1 MRNVGIFTRDC
12 VELDALE
19 AFLAER
25 NAVVDETVTSLGTLS
40 SALLGSGDATAW
52 VALDTSLSQ
61 AVFDAN
67 DLQSLRTQLGFDPKS
82 HVDIH
87 FSSTDA
93 SLVLAMTIAGEIAA
107 RWNGRIDYSGAG
119 GSWDP
124 PQRR

>member
-1 MRNVGIFTRDC
+1 MRNVGIFTCDG

-25 NAVVDETVTSLGTLS
+25 NAIVDETVTAQGLR

-67 DLQSLRTQLGFDPKS
+67 DLQSLRAELGFDPKS
-82 HVDIH
+82 YVDVH

-93 SLVLAMTIAGEIAA
+93 SLELAMTIAGEIAA
-107 RWNGRIDYSGAG
+107 RWHGRIDYSGAG
-119 GSWDP
+119 GSWEP